1 MAGIGII
8 LAVLVWKN
16 WKTWST
22 LNILCTL
29 AIIVLILHVLEEWV
43 FPGGL
48 HYSYNIAHG
57 SNLLSR
63 YPMNRLT
70 DMITN
75 FGAVVLGC
83 IVLKI
88 WGFGKP
94 AALAVMVFSLFE
106 VIIHVTIGIQD
117 LRLFGPY
124 DMNSLYSPGLVT
136 SLFGFLPLA
145 IAIGITLFKK
155 KSERP
160 SLTQWILAMVSMFGL
175 AFLLIN
181 LPEMTLSNENS
192 PYEFTNRG
200 FYEQFGPQFEKEK
213 GYFYFEEE
221 DQSEP

>member
-1 MAGIGII
+1 MAAIGII
-8 LAVLVWKN
+8 LAVPVWKN

-88 WGFGKP
+88 
-94 AALAVMVFSLFE
+94 
-106 VIIHVTIGIQD
+106 
-117 LRLFGPY
+117 
-124 DMNSLYSPGLVT
+124 
-136 SLFGFLPLA
+136 
-145 IAIGITLFKK
+145 
-155 KSERP
+155 
-160 SLTQWILAMVSMFGL
+160 
-175 AFLLIN
+175 
-181 LPEMTLSNENS
+181 
-192 PYEFTNRG
+192 
-200 FYEQFGPQFEKEK
+200 
-213 GYFYFEEE
+213 
-221 DQSEP
+221 